1 MSRLAAYPRNDSWRD
16 DFALKEDLTKYV
28 RQGMQRKEML
38 DFFKRDFPRY
48 AWSIPTLD
56 RRLRLF
62 NIFYTDTNVTVD
74 EVKEAVGKELA
85 GPGPASWLP
94 SIAQQN
100 STRTPFKCPKRP
112 GICSHAGNGS

>member
-1 MSRLAAYPRNDSWRD
+1 MAAYPRNDSWRD

-38 DFFKRDFPRY
+38 DFLKRDFPRY

-56 RRLRLF
+56 RRLRDF

-74 EVKEAVGKELA
+74 EVKEGVGKELA
-85 GPGPASWLP
+85 GPGQLLGYQALHNKIRQEHLLNVPRDLV
-94 SIAQQN
+94 
-100 STRTPFKCPKRP
+100 
-112 GICSHAGNGS
+112 ICSHAGNGS